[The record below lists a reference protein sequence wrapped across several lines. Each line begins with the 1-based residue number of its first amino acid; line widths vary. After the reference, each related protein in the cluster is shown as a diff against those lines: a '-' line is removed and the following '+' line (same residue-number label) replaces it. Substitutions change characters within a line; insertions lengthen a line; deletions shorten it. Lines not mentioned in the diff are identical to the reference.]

1 MCRWIAYQYTAPLRG
16 KAYLDLIASVRGR
29 MSTPCR
35 GPDVMRFW
43 QAMGLT
49 QRHQCLKRGYVLDLE
64 LGGQKLQVRRT
75 RVPWVR

>member
-1 MCRWIAYQYTAPLRG
+1 
-16 KAYLDLIASVRGR
+16 
-29 MSTPCR
+29 
-35 GPDVMRFW
+35 MRFW

-64 LGGQKLQVRRT
+64 LGGHKLQVRVT